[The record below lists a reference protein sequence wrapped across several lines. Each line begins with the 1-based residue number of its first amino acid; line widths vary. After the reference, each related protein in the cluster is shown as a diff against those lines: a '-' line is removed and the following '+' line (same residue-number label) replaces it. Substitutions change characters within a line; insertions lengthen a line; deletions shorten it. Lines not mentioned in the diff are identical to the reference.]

1 MKFVK
6 IATEGAILT
15 PISKIPWTCL
25 NENLASARTKV
36 VLTAVN
42 VIRFNE
48 RYKIAIFSATL
59 PLSPMGN
66 ELLVW
71 CLIDRSEMRSYRT
84 HFIIFLL
91 FWLGKIMFCLH
102 KSCSMRVQRKIMAS
116 WKNHLPLLWRETV
129 CYGVGQ

>member
-15 PISKIPWTCL
+15 PISKIPWTCPH
-25 NENLASARTKV
+25 ENLTSGRTKV

-42 VIRFNE
+42 VLRFNE

-66 ELLVW
+66 ELL
-71 CLIDRSEMRSYRT
+71 
-84 HFIIFLL
+84 LL
-91 FWLGKIMFCLH
+91 
-102 KSCSMRVQRKIMAS
+102 R
-116 WKNHLPLLWRETV
+116 HLLLCIHSNSR
-129 CYGVGQ
+129 QLNFAI